1 RGPSW
6 LPVRAHHNPSSPYS
20 PGIAPRIS
28 SFMMLLRSIGY
39 LKCIAPY
46 GRPCWG
52 SRTHQLH
59 TRFSHAIPIV
69 VCSIA
74 MTSAIF
80 LIAVECLL
88 ITSFNQ
94 VLVVTVL
101 GNQVRE
107 ALEVPQL
114 ALLFLVLLA
123 ALLTVGLCTMLLL
136 RGRRQELSLLAMV
149 GWERRAV
156 LLHVMRDSWWSALVS
171 GEAGA
176 LLALGVTIAG
186 GAVPPVMIVVGLLV
200 CGPLLGVAL
209 VSLVTLG
216 PAWQETKRVFV
227 WR

>member
-1 RGPSW
+1 
-6 LPVRAHHNPSSPYS
+6 
-20 PGIAPRIS
+20 
-28 SFMMLLRSIGY
+28 
-39 LKCIAPY
+39 
-46 GRPCWG
+46 
-52 SRTHQLH
+52 
-59 TRFSHAIPIV
+59 
-69 VCSIA
+69 
-74 MTSAIF
+74 MTAAIF
-80 LIAVECLL
+80 LIAIEYLL

-156 LLHVMRDSWWSALVS
+156 LLRVMRDSWWSALVS

>member
-1 RGPSW
+1 M
-6 LPVRAHHNPSSPYS
+6 ACN
-20 PGIAPRIS
+20 IAI
-28 SFMMLLRSIGY
+28 
-39 LKCIAPY
+39 
-46 GRPCWG
+46 
-52 SRTHQLH
+52 
-59 TRFSHAIPIV
+59 
-69 VCSIA
+69 
-74 MTSAIF
+74 TSATF

-88 ITSFNQ
+88 VASFNQ

-114 ALLFLVLLA
+114 ALLFLILLA
-123 ALLTVGLCTMLLL
+123 ALLTVGLCTVLLL
-136 RGRRQELSLLAMV
+136 RGRRQEISLLAML

-156 LLHVMRDSWWSALVS
+156 LLHVMRDSWRSALVS
-171 GEAGA
+171 GEVGA

-186 GAVPPVMIVVGLLV
+186 EAMPPLMIVLGLLL

-216 PAWQETKRVFV
+216 PAWQETERVFV

>member
-1 RGPSW
+1 
-6 LPVRAHHNPSSPYS
+6 
-20 PGIAPRIS
+20 
-28 SFMMLLRSIGY
+28 
-39 LKCIAPY
+39 
-46 GRPCWG
+46 
-52 SRTHQLH
+52 
-59 TRFSHAIPIV
+59 
-69 VCSIA
+69 

-123 ALLTVGLCTMLLL
+123 ALLTVGLCAMLLL
-136 RGRRQELSLLAMV
+136 RGRRQELSLLAML
-149 GWERRAV
+149 GWGRRAV
-156 LLHVMRDSWWSALVS
+156 LLRVLCDSWWSALVR

-176 LLALGVTIAG
+176 LLDLGVTIAG

-216 PAWQETKRVFV
+216 PAWQETKKVFV